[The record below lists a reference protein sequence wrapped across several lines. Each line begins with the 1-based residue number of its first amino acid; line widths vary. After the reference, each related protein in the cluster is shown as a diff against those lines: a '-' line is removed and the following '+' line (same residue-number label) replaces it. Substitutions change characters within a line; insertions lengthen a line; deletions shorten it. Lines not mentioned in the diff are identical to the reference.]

1 MALSAEDVAHFREF
15 GYVVVRAAYQPSRIA
30 ELRAAAER
38 FLARDPAG
46 VAWVTP
52 EGAQRVLGGQ
62 KLNHLLL
69 PDKFEPVY
77 AEWLAEDALPH
88 LEALIEGGQVR
99 HSLFNMFVCGDLAS
113 VGEDWEQLSHGRT
126 VQLCAAL
133 CPLPHSLPSPP
144 RPVPLFVPS
153 HGDML
158 RGAAQGTAMYTPTRA
173 RCTTSSRSG
182 SGCGTPCTGALS
194 R

>member
-15 GYVVVRAAYQPSRIA
+15 GFVVVRGAYQPKRVA

-38 FLARDPAG
+38 YLARDPPGVVWVEAG
-46 VAWVTP
+46 
-52 EGAQRVLGGQ
+52 GRRVLGGQ

-77 AEWLAEDALPH
+77 GEWLAEDALPH

-99 HSLFNMFVCGDLAS
+99 HSLFNMFICGDLAS
-113 VGEDWEQLSHGRT
+113 VGEDWEKLSHGRT

-133 CPLPHSLPSPP
+133 PHHHHHPPPPPHTRARTSPP
-144 RPVPLFVPS
+144 RPSSHLHPS
-153 HGDML
+153 PS
-158 RGAAQGTAMYTPTRA
+158 AT
-173 RCTTSSRSG
+173 C
-182 SGCGTPCTGALS
+182 
-194 R
+194 